1 MRRFIAVL
9 ISVSM
14 FMSVL
19 SGCKGKTDT
28 TDTKGTEAVSK
39 VDTGVK
45 KNEGAG
51 TTEATKPAEAVQT
64 VETATLSPENTS
76 ATLGDGITVDVGDF
90 VLDGEENLTVE
101 KQEVEENQDEG
112 YKIEAYDFSIGDM
125 KELDDFITIRIPYDT
140 SFCEAGQD
148 PARCVGAKYK
158 NEETGEWE
166 DVLFEVDEDAK
177 ELVIYTDHLSVYGAF
192 YVENEGRRNAYI
204 ADVLGY
210 YSYMDKSQ
218 TIDFAKRIAGDDPS
232 VMREIMRQGAE
243 ATGLFFDYA
252 DQLDNAINIVCS
264 DDIPN
269 WLDTSIPETNQTLF
283 SALGYINTCTNLLKI
298 SLKDTVGGGADK
310 REVLNLIRDVG
321 SKVTTYWANALT
333 KVGTG
338 ALSISMGGVLVLDKM
353 LTAFAEEAQA
363 TKLED
368 IAYVYHHYNE
378 GYYGKNHKPMT
389 PKDWRAKVIQVLER
403 HPDDPEIAMAALE
416 AGFNEYASQFFKLSG
431 DDMYDVAADTPNVT
445 VRRIPNFTEAE
456 KQQLMDE
463 YIVHLKNTTMPAV
476 LTSVRNYMIK
486 KMEQQQL
493 EAVEKVREYYN
504 TKITINMTEEIKE
517 GEGSQY
523 KGYKLRM
530 APLSNKAIEKDW
542 AGIWPEGGKL
552 RSSATLLGFTIAG
565 YPHTLEFFKPDA
577 DMNTDQPELT
587 VPFVI
592 SMPEINITFGG
603 KEALSVESF
612 MGEWI
617 NQDGERMILIL
628 NGGNVIEKDPDLSW
642 YAGDVCVTEYSAEV
656 DDQTLVFKGITT
668 WVTGPENLY
677 TTDEAHRLELDASS
691 LSDELTALAV
701 QDGMVTEM
709 TNGTNHYTRN

>member
-1 MRRFIAVL
+1 MRRFMSVFIAVSL
-9 ISVSM
+9 LTV
-14 FMSVL
+14 
-19 SGCKGKTDT
+19 CKGKTDT

-51 TTEATKPAEAVQT
+51 TTEATKAAEAVQT

-112 YKIEAYDFSIGDM
+112 YKIESYDFSIGDM

-192 YVENEGRRNAYI
+192 YVENEGRRNACI

-368 IAYVYHHYNE
+368 I
-378 GYYGKNHKPMT
+378 PC
-389 PKDWRAKVIQVLER
+389 
-403 HPDDPEIAMAALE
+403 
-416 AGFNEYASQFFKLSG
+416 
-431 DDMYDVAADTPNVT
+431 
-445 VRRIPNFTEAE
+445 
-456 KQQLMDE
+456 
-463 YIVHLKNTTMPAV
+463 
-476 LTSVRNYMIK
+476 
-486 KMEQQQL
+486 
-493 EAVEKVREYYN
+493 
-504 TKITINMTEEIKE
+504 
-517 GEGSQY
+517 
-523 KGYKLRM
+523 
-530 APLSNKAIEKDW
+530 
-542 AGIWPEGGKL
+542 
-552 RSSATLLGFTIAG
+552 
-565 YPHTLEFFKPDA
+565 
-577 DMNTDQPELT
+577 
-587 VPFVI
+587 I
-592 SMPEINITFGG
+592 S
-603 KEALSVESF
+603 
-612 MGEWI
+612 
-617 NQDGERMILIL
+617 
-628 NGGNVIEKDPDLSW
+628 
-642 YAGDVCVTEYSAEV
+642 C
-656 DDQTLVFKGITT
+656 
-668 WVTGPENLY
+668 
-677 TTDEAHRLELDASS
+677 
-691 LSDELTALAV
+691 
-701 QDGMVTEM
+701 
-709 TNGTNHYTRN
+709 